1 MIFGN
6 CLKWQ
11 NWQKYCVKER
21 ILILLV
27 YLTKFGQ
34 GYVDEDVEKVPIS
47 RLISNNNQTIPAEA
61 VHIYAENTPAYIYE
75 N

>member
-1 MIFGN
+1 M
-6 CLKWQ
+6 
-11 NWQKYCVKER
+11 

-34 GYVDEDVEKVPIS
+34 GYVDEDVEKVPRS

-61 VHIYAENTPAYIYE
+61 VHIYAENTPAYIYKK
-75 N
+75 